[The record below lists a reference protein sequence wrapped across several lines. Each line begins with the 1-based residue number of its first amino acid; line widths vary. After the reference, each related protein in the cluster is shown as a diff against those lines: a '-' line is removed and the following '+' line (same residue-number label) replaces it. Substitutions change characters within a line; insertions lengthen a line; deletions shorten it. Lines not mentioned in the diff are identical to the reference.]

1 MNHAEMINLHKILY
15 PEEYESG
22 YIFTYITFNAE
33 LKVLIEKS
41 GYKKTFKIKYF
52 KGLQFLS
59 NLKRTC
65 TMLPKLFEEL
75 LGSDG
80 IYSMTLHG
88 QKNIRILF
96 IFEEINQQEVV
107 VLLNCFQERRTK
119 DYVKEISEA
128 KSRWKEL
135 TDT

>member
-1 MNHAEMINLHKILY
+1 MTAGLFY
-15 PEEYESG
+15 RAVGVAPSEY
-22 YIFTYITFNAE
+22 T
-33 LKVLIEKS
+33 
-41 GYKKTFKIKYF
+41 
-52 KGLQFLS
+52 
-59 NLKRTC
+59 
-65 TMLPKLFEEL
+65 LPKLFEEL